1 MYTTVVEING
11 KKIEVY
17 GVMFVSV
24 AVKSKIFQNFI
35 KNMDPRF
42 IVQSIEIQAIDFRG
56 APSPENV
63 LFLKM
68 KADVA
73 NENGRFIPGSVFM
86 RGGAVAIL
94 LVLECEREEY
104 TVLTRQPRFAM
115 GDFDFPEIP
124 AGMLDGSGDFI
135 GIAAKELAEET
146 GIKINKDKLI
156 PLNPKEMGVMVPSAG
171 GCDEFLKLFL
181 LKEEITRD
189 ELMKLAGKCTGVAKE
204 NEYIVLDV
212 IRLRDIPIKTPDGK
226 ALSALALYDYLLNKD
241 EIK

>member
-146 GIKINKDKLI
+146 GIKINKD
-156 PLNPKEMGVMVPSAG
+156 
-171 GCDEFLKLFL
+171 
-181 LKEEITRD
+181 ITRD

>member
-73 NENGRFIPGSVFM
+73 
-86 RGGAVAIL
+86 
-94 LVLECEREEY
+94 
-104 TVLTRQPRFAM
+104 
-115 GDFDFPEIP
+115 
-124 AGMLDGSGDFI
+124 
-135 GIAAKELAEET
+135 
-146 GIKINKDKLI
+146 
-156 PLNPKEMGVMVPSAG
+156 
-171 GCDEFLKLFL
+171 
-181 LKEEITRD
+181 
-189 ELMKLAGKCTGVAKE
+189 KE